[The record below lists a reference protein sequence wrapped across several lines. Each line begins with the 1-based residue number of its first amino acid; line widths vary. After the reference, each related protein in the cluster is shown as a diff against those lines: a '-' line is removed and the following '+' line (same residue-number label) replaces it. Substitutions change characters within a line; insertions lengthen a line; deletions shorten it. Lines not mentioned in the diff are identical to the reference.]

1 MQKDI
6 VSRGLGLQPPQAKHN
21 FCVYQVSC
29 FLQSLNRDFMG
40 HPQVLC
46 ALYFNS
52 MNGTLIVPINIKI
65 AGLDIDR

>member
-6 VSRGLGLQPPQAKHN
+6 VARGLGLQSPQAKHS

-29 FLQSLNRDFMG
+29 FLQSLSCDFMG
-40 HPQVLC
+40 HPQVLY

-52 MNGTLIVPINIKI
+52 MYGTLIVPINIKI
-65 AGLDIDR
+65 ASLDIER